1 MEMIINLSPT
11 AGQTKTTIEVVD
23 ENTLKYDGVV
33 VDFSA
38 IPNGG
43 EVEATEP
50 AIGTIAKDLNGVITI
65 GLQRTYDS
73 KDCSYDERFPANPY
87 VVSGGILNV

>member
-1 MEMIINLSPT
+1 MIINISPI

-43 EVEATEP
+43 EVEAKEP
-50 AIGTIAKDLNGVITI
+50 AMGTITKDTNGIITI
-65 GLQRTYDS
+65 TLQRFYDGS
-73 KDCSYDERFPANPY
+73 DNTNEDRFPINPY
-87 VVSGGILNV
+87 IISGGILNV

>member
-1 MEMIINLSPT
+1 MIINISPI

-23 ENTLKYDGVV
+23 ENTLKYDGAV
-33 VDFSA
+33 VDFSV

-50 AIGTIAKDLNGVITI
+50 AMGTITKDTNGVITI
-65 GLQRTYDS
+65 TLQRFYDS
-73 KDCSYDERFPANPY
+73 SDCSYEERFPANPY

>member
-1 MEMIINLSPT
+1 MNINISPV
-11 AGQTKTTIEVVD
+11 ASDKKTSIEVVD

-43 EVEATEP
+43 EVEAEAP
-50 AIGTIAKDLNGVITI
+50 ALGTITKDLDGIITI
-65 GLQRTYDS
+65 ELLRTYDS
-73 KDCSYDERFPANPY
+73 QDCSYEERFPANPY
-87 VVSGGILNV
+87 IVLGGILNV